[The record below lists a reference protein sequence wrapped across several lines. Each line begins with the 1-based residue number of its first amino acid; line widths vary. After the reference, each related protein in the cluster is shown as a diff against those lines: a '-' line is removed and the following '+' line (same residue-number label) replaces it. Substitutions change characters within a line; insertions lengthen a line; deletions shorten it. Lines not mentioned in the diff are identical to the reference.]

1 MTFKEKIKL
10 PEFWLNFLKVSVP
23 FFIILTFITLLWK
36 DWNAFLKG
44 DFNLIADEN
53 FRNGKWV
60 VFFGVKI
67 VTSII
72 YGLYVTNKNMK
83 L

>member
-1 MTFKEKIKL
+1 MTFKEKLKL

-23 FFIILTFITLLWK
+23 FFIILILITLLWK
-36 DWNAFLKG
+36 NWNAFFKG

-53 FRNGKWV
+53 FRNGKWM
-60 VFFGVKI
+60 VFFGVKM

-72 YGLYVTNKNMK
+72 YGLYVTNKNIE
-83 L
+83 